1 MHSVVDSARLATSV
15 CKTRKEVLI
24 RNTYLLAPKRVYF
37 YLLTSLIKEAV
48 NLKGSASEHLEA
60 T

>member
-24 RNTYLLAPKRVYF
+24 RNTYLLSQKGVYL
-37 YLLTSLIKEAV
+37 YLFLFINITC
-48 NLKGSASEHLEA
+48 
-60 T
+60 